1 MTTRAGRRTGGSGAR
16 RVRVRVRDDRD
27 EGRVAGLAQ
36 IGTSPLGIPCE
47 RVCACLLACGCVK
60 NGIWVCGD

>member
-1 MTTRAGRRTGGSGAR
+1 M
-16 RVRVRVRDDRD
+16 RVRVRDDRD